1 MEFEGNIKVIYGT
14 KQINDDLK
22 VRKFVVTSLDD
33 KYPQHVTFQ
42 LYQDKVTLLDSIKV
56 GQTIVVF
63 FNIKG
68 KEWFDPDGEVKY
80 FNSLDAYRID
90 FKNNTKKES
99 KEDEEDDY
107 LPF

>member
-1 MEFEGNIKVIYGT
+1 MEFEGTIKVIYGVNN
-14 KQINDDLK
+14 INEDFK
-22 VRKFVVTSLDD
+22 VRKFVVTSLDE

-42 LYQDKVTLLDSIKV
+42 LYQDKVVLLDSIKV
-56 GQTIVVF
+56 GQAVMVF
-63 FNIKG
+63 FNMKG

-90 FKNNTKKES
+90 FKENKKS
-99 KEDEEDDY
+99 KYPTIEDDN